1 MKLVVLKLNRRYDIE
16 GGAVIPRSHFNEMDG
31 RELAVIQIDITT
43 PETVLS
49 VKKLKTRSEL
59 KKLLGFKK
67 NVEVEIE

>member
-16 GGAVIPRSHFNEMDG
+16 GGAVIPRSYFNEMDG
-31 RELAVIQIDITT
+31 QELAVIQIDITT

-49 VKKLKTRSEL
+49 VKKLKSRTDL

>member
-16 GGAVIPRSHFNEMDG
+16 GGAVIPRSHFNDMEG
-31 RELAVIQIDITT
+31 EEVAVIQIDIAS
-43 PETVLS
+43 PESVVS
-49 VKKLKTRSEL
+49 VKKVLSRKGL